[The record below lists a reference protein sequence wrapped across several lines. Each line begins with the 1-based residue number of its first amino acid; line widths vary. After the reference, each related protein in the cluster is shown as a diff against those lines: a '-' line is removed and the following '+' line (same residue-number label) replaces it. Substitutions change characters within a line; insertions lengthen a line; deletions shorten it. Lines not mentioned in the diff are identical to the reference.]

1 MGLNEIIHEALLLKP
16 QERCIIIENLVESLS
31 QSDPKIE
38 ELWIEESLQRLEAIK
53 NDSLETVPYEEVFGK
68 RGSNFPN

>member
-16 QERCIIIENLVESLS
+16 QERYIIIENLVESLS

-68 RGSNFPN
+68 